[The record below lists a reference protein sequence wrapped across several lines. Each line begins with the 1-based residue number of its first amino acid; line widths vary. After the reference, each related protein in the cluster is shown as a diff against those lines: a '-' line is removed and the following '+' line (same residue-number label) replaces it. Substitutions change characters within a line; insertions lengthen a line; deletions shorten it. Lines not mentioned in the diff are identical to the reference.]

1 MLKQAMDLIGKNAHQ
16 LSLHLL
22 FTGAISGKARWL
34 SNGQIMLNKMQQIVI
49 VASYKCYQIE

>member
-1 MLKQAMDLIGKNAHQ
+1 MDLIGKHADQ

-22 FTGAISGKARWL
+22 LTGAILGKAHLL

-49 VASYKCYQIE
+49 VTSYNCYQIE